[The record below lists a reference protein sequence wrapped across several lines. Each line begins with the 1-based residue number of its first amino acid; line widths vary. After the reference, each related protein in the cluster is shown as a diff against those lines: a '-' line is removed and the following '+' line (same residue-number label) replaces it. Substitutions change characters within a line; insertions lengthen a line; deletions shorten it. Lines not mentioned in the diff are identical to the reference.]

1 MLTSPRRTSNPPTN
15 TTADVPTT
23 VIVPTTEE
31 KIASRVLRTTRA
43 RMASFAAPEN
53 RCPSYGSRA
62 KLFTSRMA
70 AKLSCSRAVMRDSS
84 TRVRS
89 APGRI
94 RRADHLIQTN
104 MKGTTDR
111 DTRARGA
118 LHLEEDPEHHDQG
131 QGRKRERQHASQEQ
145 LFQASGVSL
154 EAVHRFADWSPR
166 MVAQVERLQVRKQTL
181 AQIPRDAVSGLAI
194 QACVQHQHCLV
205 CHLDQ

>member
-43 RMASFAAPEN
+43 RIASFAAPEN

-94 RRADHLIQTN
+94 RRADQRIQTN
-104 MKGTTDR
+104 MKGTTDN
-111 DTRARGA
+111 DTSASGA
-118 LHLEEDPEHHDQG
+118 LISSRIPNITTRVSAENEN
-131 QGRKRERQHASQEQ
+131 GRTPRSSSCSRHPAS
-145 LFQASGVSL
+145 ASRWYTDSPTGVR
-154 EAVHRFADWSPR
+154 A
-166 MVAQVERLQVRKQTL
+166 
-181 AQIPRDAVSGLAI
+181 
-194 QACVQHQHCLV
+194 
-205 CHLDQ
+205 